1 MVPKNISALA
11 ERIMILGQLA
21 SILEVSGWPKPGNV
35 HRTRDLPDV
44 RYEHFLAGSVA
55 LGPSI
60 RKAALKGMMVGLSRI
75 SKDRIGIGS
84 LIKEAVL
91 EIKSLH
97 KGGNTHLG
105 TCFLNIP
112 LASSAGKTIIEIEEF
127 RPSELS
133 RNVLEINRSTTALD
147 TVRVY
152 DAVKLVGSERTLG
165 KVRSKAAP
173 DLYEPDVE
181 RKIKMKGV
189 TLYEAM
195 KVASRW
201 DRIASEFVNGM
212 EVTFKI
218 GYPALREVFEA
229 TGDIN
234 IATVHCFLHILSKVP
249 DTLIARKVG
258 LKEEENVQKAVEI
271 GIERTRWISEE
282 AEEIL
287 EKGGLR
293 TEEGREALIQLDR
306 KLHESRGL
314 LNPGTTADLT
324 ASSLMVALLC
334 GLNY

>member
-60 RKAALKGMMVGLSRI
+60 RKAALKGIMVGLSRI
-75 SKDRIGIGS
+75 SNDRIGIGS

-112 LASSAGKTIIEIEEF
+112 LASSAGKTVIEIGEF
-127 RPSELS
+127 KPSRLS
-133 RNVLEINRSTTALD
+133 KNVVEINRSTTSLD
-147 TVRVY
+147 AVRVY
-152 DAVKLVGSERTLG
+152 EAIKLIGTKRTLG
-165 KVRSKAAP
+165 KVKSEDAL
-173 DLYEPDVE
+173 DLYERNVE
-181 RKIKMKGV
+181 EKVKMKGL

-195 KVASRW
+195 KVASKW

-218 GYPALREVFEA
+218 GYPAIKKTFED
-229 TGDIN
+229 TRDIN
-234 IATVHCFLHILSKVP
+234 VATVHCFLEILSRVP

-258 LKEEENVQKAVEI
+258 LKEKEDVRKAVEV
-271 GIERTRWISEE
+271 GIERTRWISE
-282 AEEIL
+282 AAKEIL
-287 EKGGLR
+287 EKGGLK
-293 TEEGREALIQLDR
+293 TKEGRGALIQLDM
-306 KLHESRGL
+306 KLHESKGL